1 MKNLFLSPERIILRS
16 YQRELVFRG
25 VGLIALITA
34 FLQLPILFFAFTAW
48 RDYQAQSDRKVQLL
62 ATENELQS
70 KLMAFKETRQKLGQI
85 QQWEP
90 IIRGRLPCGAVLAA
104 IEQTVPVDA
113 VLEKIS
119 IEAARFQA
127 LPVVGGTY
135 RVPEVYTLSLQGTL
149 KFGHADELD
158 AFTTGKRHEREK
170 HDSVRGRA
178 DRRQWSRYPFARIP
192 RTALQTTLSGRHRNG
207 TDHFRAKKEI
217 GA

>member
-25 VGLIALITA
+25 VGFIVLTAA

-48 RDYQAQSDRKVQLL
+48 RDYQAESDRKVQLL
-62 ATENELQS
+62 ANENELQS
-70 KLMAFKETRQKLGQI
+70 KLMAFKDTRQKLGQI

-104 IEQTVPVDA
+104 IEQTVPADA

-135 RVPEVYTLSLQGTL
+135 RVPEVYTLSLQGSL
-149 KFGHADELD
+149 KFGHADEID
-158 AFTTGKRHEREK
+158 AFTNELKRRLPIG
-170 HDSVRGRA
+170 SQLVRSKLLEGTENLVPFLLVYSITPAGNYSALGVQRIA
-178 DRRQWSRYPFARIP
+178 DPDR
-192 RTALQTTLSGRHRNG
+192 L
-207 TDHFRAKKEI
+207 
-217 GA
+217 

>member
-25 VGLIALITA
+25 VGLIVLITA

-104 IEQTVPVDA
+104 IEQTVPGDA

-135 RVPEVYTLSLQGTL
+135 RVPEVYTLSLQGSL

-158 AFTTGKRHEREK
+158 AFTNELKKRLPIG
-170 HDSVRGRA
+170 SQLVRSKLLEGTENLVPFLLVYSITPAGNYSALGVQRIA
-178 DRRQWSRYPFARIP
+178 DPDR
-192 RTALQTTLSGRHRNG
+192 L
-207 TDHFRAKKEI
+207 
-217 GA
+217 

>member
-25 VGLIALITA
+25 VGFIVLTAA
-34 FLQLPILFFAFTAW
+34 FLQLPTLFFAFTAW
-48 RDYQAQSDRKVQLL
+48 RDYQAESDRKVQLL

-70 KLMAFKETRQKLGQI
+70 KLMAFKDTRQKLGQI

-104 IEQTVPVDA
+104 IEQTVPADA

-135 RVPEVYTLSLQGTL
+135 RVPEAYTLSLQGSL

-158 AFTTGKRHEREK
+158 AFTNELKRRLPIG
-170 HDSVRGRA
+170 SQLVRSKLLEGTESLVPFLLVYSITPAGNYSALGVQRIA
-178 DRRQWSRYPFARIP
+178 DPDR
-192 RTALQTTLSGRHRNG
+192 L
-207 TDHFRAKKEI
+207 
-217 GA
+217 

>member
-25 VGLIALITA
+25 VGLIVLITA
-34 FLQLPILFFAFTAW
+34 FLQVPILFFAFTAW
-48 RDYQAQSDRKVQLL
+48 RDYQAQSDRKVKLL
-62 ATENELQS
+62 ANENELQN
-70 KLMAFKETRQKLGQI
+70 KLAAFKDTRQKLGQI

-104 IEQTVPVDA
+104 IEQTVPADA

-149 KFGHADELD
+149 KFGHADELES
-158 AFTTGKRHEREK
+158 FTNELKKRLPVGTQL
-170 HDSVRGRA
+170 VRSKLLEGAENLVPFLLVYSITPAGNYSALGVQRIA
-178 DRRQWSRYPFARIP
+178 DPDR
-192 RTALQTTLSGRHRNG
+192 L
-207 TDHFRAKKEI
+207 
-217 GA
+217 